1 MYLLYLV
8 FSDHDINTEI
18 MGSSWRNFSQMIQT
32 LKSSHNFCANLKCT
46 IFWEINVKGAIS
58 FNKKG
63 EKFYL
68 KKCMTFFTTIKMF
81 FQIFV
86 FFTFEIFVAFMNYVD
101 VSLQMLSLRK

>member
-1 MYLLYLV
+1 MRAENSKIYLNIFFQSLFIKKTQGNHMYLLYLV

-63 EKFYL
+63 EKF
-68 KKCMTFFTTIKMF
+68 
-81 FQIFV
+81 
-86 FFTFEIFVAFMNYVD
+86 
-101 VSLQMLSLRK
+101 